1 MSQDSPRMHLELADG
16 KTSYRPGG
24 TLEGVAF
31 WELDAAPEAI
41 EVRLYWQTQGKGTV
55 DLEIVQT
62 VPLSGGGPRDRK
74 PFRIVLP
81 ESPYSV
87 SGKLVSIVWGV
98 ELVSEPKGDA
108 VNVEIVISPSGEEV
122 RLDQGAAK

>member
-1 MSQDSPRMHLELADG
+1 MSRVHLELADS
-16 KTSYRPGG
+16 KTKFRPGEA
-24 TLEGVAF
+24 LEGVAF
-31 WELDAAPEAI
+31 WELDAAPRVL
-41 EVRLYWQTQGKGTV
+41 EVRLFWRTQGKGTV
-55 DLEIVQT
+55 DLEIVHT

-122 RLDQGAAK
+122 RLDGGAAK